1 VAPSAGLCLL
11 LAAFLFSC
19 YNCLVI
25 IEQTLTIP
33 ANHQLHVT
41 VPPEFPAGETAT
53 VIVLAPGGAQTATPH
68 SPTRI
73 GFLKGRIAVPADFD
87 SIGQEETTT
96 LFEGNP

>member
-1 VAPSAGLCLL
+1 MV
-11 LAAFLFSC
+11 
-19 YNCLVI
+19 
-25 IEQTLTIP
+25 IEQTVTIP

-53 VIVLAPGGAQTATPH
+53 VIVLAPGSAKTATPR

-87 SIGQEETTT
+87 TMGQEEIIA